1 MLTTFCPLLTTYL
14 VDNSWNNL
22 LLLLEGKICIP
33 LTFPLNTTYL
43 PRHVNIVKE
52 RPIKEKRGL
61 SLWQFLVRPTTLSTW
76 LNVEKV
82 EKSRCFWQYG
92 KCSQS
97 NMLWIFFSS
106 WKHSCEI
113 VGPNKK
119 WLKKEKKIGS
129 CLNKVYVCII
139 SEKEKK
145 EPRLVITMWKKRK
158 LNTHSFCDLS
168 TITRLD
174 YSKLVTP
181 YIIQNRFSVK
191 TQMQTFT
198 W

>member
-1 MLTTFCPLLTTYL
+1 MAKMYIKPTWKCLGISESVNRTSLGGRSLTMLTTLCPLLTTYL
-14 VDNSWNNL
+14 VDIHEKIP
-22 LLLLEGKICIP
+22 LLLEGKTCVHTVDISCKYNLP
-33 LTFPLNTTYL
+33 TYL
-43 PRHVNIVKE
+43 VMSTLLKNDPF
-52 RPIKEKRGL
+52 KEKRGL

-119 WLKKEKKIGS
+119 WLKKE
-129 CLNKVYVCII
+129 
-139 SEKEKK
+139 
-145 EPRLVITMWKKRK
+145 
-158 LNTHSFCDLS
+158 
-168 TITRLD
+168 
-174 YSKLVTP
+174 
-181 YIIQNRFSVK
+181 NRFMHK
-191 TQMQTFT
+191 
-198 W
+198 